1 MKIKDIKLNP
11 DNPRIIKDRRFKKL
25 VQSLKEFPKMLE
37 LRPIVINEHNEVL
50 GGNMRLKAL
59 KELGYKEIP
68 DSWVKRADKLTEDE
82 KRRFIIE
89 DNIEFGENDWD
100 ILSKDWDKTEITD
113 WGMELPNVINENSEI
128 NYGSLKEKFGIA
140 PFSVFNSREAWWR
153 ERRRAWLEIGI
164 KSELGRGDKLTIN
177 VDAMRKYGRNINK
190 LSGTSIFDPVLC
202 ELLYEWFSPKK
213 GIILDPF
220 AGGSVRGIVAS
231 KKGREYIGID
241 LSKEQINNN
250 IEQVN
255 IICNNIK
262 PQYFIGDSNDVLK
275 TFKDIK
281 VDFILSCPPYFD
293 LEKYSNNF
301 KDLSN
306 MNYED
311 FIKNYYNIIKNSCAL
326 LNNDSFACFVVGDI
340 RDRKGNYK
348 NFISDTIKG
357 FLLAGLTLYNEA
369 VLLNSTGTLAI
380 RAGRYFKTSRKL
392 GKTHQ
397 NVLIFLKGD
406 SKKAVE
412 KLGNCE
418 FMDVNTLDVEED

>member
-1 MKIKDIKLNP
+1 MKIKDIKSNP
-11 DNPRIIKDRRFKKL
+11 KNPRLIKDRRFKKL
-25 VQSLKEFPKMLE
+25 VQSLKEFPKMLVF
-37 LRPIVINEHNEVL
+37 RPIIVNENNVVL

-59 KELGYKEIP
+59 IELGYKEIP
-68 DSWVKRADKLTEDE
+68 DSWVKRADELTEDE
-82 KRRFIIE
+82 KRRFIIA
-89 DNIEFGENDWD
+89 DNVEFGENDFD

-113 WGMELPNVINENSEI
+113 WGLELPNFINENSEI

-153 ERRRAWLEIGI
+153 ERRRAWLEMGI
-164 KSELGRGDKLTIN
+164 KSELGRGDKLTFKTDEI
-177 VDAMRKYGRNINK
+177 RKYGRNINK

-202 ELLYEWFSPKK
+202 ELLYEWFSPKE

-231 KKGREYIGID
+231 KKGRKYIGID

-262 PQYFIGDSNDVLK
+262 PKYFVGDSNDVLK

-293 LEKYSNNF
+293 LEKYSNNP

-326 LNNDSFACFVVGDI
+326 LNNNSFACFVVGDI

-369 VLLNSTGTLAI
+369 VLLNSTGTLAV
-380 RAGRYFKTSRKL
+380 RAGRYFRTSRKL

-406 SKKAVE
+406 SKKAVK

-418 FMDVNTLDVEED
+418 FMDVNTLNVKED